1 MRIYFD
7 GLFFN
12 QSGIGRYYESILGAL
27 LAQDVSIYTSVNRN
41 YRSEFEKKFSKFKNI
56 DPIFVD
62 YKQFDIHNFFDHS
75 FLLQK
80 LKYNIDVFFFP
91 HINLPFNPPKNSV
104 LTIHDFR
111 PFTKSWDRSIYK
123 KYFVQFLYLRAM
135 QSVQKIVCISR
146 QTQNAL
152 LKFNKKIHN
161 KSECI
166 YEFVGNNFL
175 ISTHCQKLIGSKY
188 MLFVGTRKKHKNI
201 LFALKSFVLIKN
213 SVPHMFVLAGKRD
226 SGATFDEIDAFV
238 SQHNLENRVI
248 QYTSPSDDEIVS
260 LYQHADL
267 FVFPSLFEGFGLPPL
282 EAVACGCPAILSD
295 IPIFRE
301 IFGDSGLYFSPQ
313 SEGNL
318 SALIMRLLMDEKA
331 RGDLL
336 AKQKERLKLFD
347 REKIV
352 ASYIELF
359 ESVAR

>member
-1 MRIYFD
+1 MMKIYFD
-7 GLFFN
+7 GLFYN
-12 QSGIGRYYESILGAL
+12 KSGIGRYYESL
-27 LAQDVSIYTSVNRN
+27 LDVLID
-41 YRSEFEKKFSKFKNI
+41 KNI
-56 DPIFVD
+56 FIFTS
-62 YKQFDIHNFFDHS
+62 IHFSLRQSFDHKYS
-75 FLLQK
+75 RYENLIVYYINYTYYSYFKHSNLISK
-80 LKYNIDVFFFP
+80 LKSDVDLFFFP
-91 HINLPFNPPKNSV
+91 HINLPFNPPRNSI

-111 PFTKSWDRSIYK
+111 PFTNSWDRNIFK
-123 KYFVQFLYLRAM
+123 KYLTQFLYLRAM
-135 QSVQKIVCISR
+135 QSAQKIVCISR

-152 LKFNKKIHN
+152 SDLNKKFFNK
-161 KSECI
+161 SRCI
-166 YEFVGNNFL
+166 YECIDNKFL
-175 ISTHCQKLIGSKY
+175 LSPHCQKLIDSKY

-201 LFALKSFVLIKN
+201 LFALKSFALIKD
-213 SVPHMFVLAGKRD
+213 SVPHMFVLAGNRD
-226 SGATFDEIDAFV
+226 SGATFDDIDSFI

-301 IFGDSGLYFSPQ
+301 IFGDSGLYFSPH
-313 SEGNL
+313 SEGEL
-318 SALIMRLLMDEKA
+318 SALMMRLLIDENE
-331 RGDLL
+331 RIDLL